1 MWERKQFVLKS
12 GFIELSIEFGDF
24 LIFFFKN
31 SAWCAFP
38 LLFHLSGLRYRF
50 LVSSLPG
57 VPGKAVV
64 LVVLPLTI
72 TLFYDRFRF
81 TSKWET
87 GLSAESP

>member
-1 MWERKQFVLKS
+1 MWERKQFVLKR

-24 LIFFFKN
+24 LIFFLKN
-31 SAWCAFP
+31 SARCAFP

-72 TLFYDRFRF
+72 TLFYDRL
-81 TSKWET
+81 
-87 GLSAESP
+87 GLHQNGKQA